1 MFLLS
6 LTLLQYLTVKCSG
19 SALTVIMTEPGVMP
33 GDDWTVELLD
43 SALDN
48 LDDFTICGRVK
59 NYKFKRSSNAT
70 VWESILSTE
79 KESYLLISVPME
91 CENKYIGCTDNYR
104 YYLGKSLGRFWQ

>member
-43 SALDN
+43 SALDT

-70 VWESILSTE
+70 VWESILSTDE
-79 KESYLLISVPME
+79 ESYLLISVPME
-91 CENKYIGCTDNYR
+91 CENKYIGCTDNY
-104 YYLGKSLGRFWQ
+104 